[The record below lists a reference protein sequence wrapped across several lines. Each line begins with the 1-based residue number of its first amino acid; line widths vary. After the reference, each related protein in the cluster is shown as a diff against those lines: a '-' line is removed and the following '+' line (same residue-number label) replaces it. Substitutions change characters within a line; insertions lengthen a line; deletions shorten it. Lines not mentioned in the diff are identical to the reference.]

1 MRSRLLYCDES
12 ECCRIVQS
20 LPTPL
25 VPIFVAWLA
34 DDSRRAAEAALKKI
48 IGTLGAIA
56 MFPTIRDPYIN
67 AVRPI

>member
-1 MRSRLLYCDES
+1 MFSRLFYCDES

-25 VPIFVAWLA
+25 IPLSIFVAWLA
-34 DDSRRAAEAALKKI
+34 DASRRAAEAALEKI

-56 MFPTIRDPYIN
+56 MFPLLSVTRT
-67 AVRPI
+67 